1 MARFARLSLTL
12 GLLGAYAGL
21 GGCISSH
28 PEPSLEVAASISSAT
43 LADDCAGERLAGP
56 GLVASDCAED
66 STDCGFCRQT
76 TVYLQLEAGEGDGA
90 VPVEVLEIR
99 LIDLES
105 GSVVDTLSASDP
117 EIYGDDV
124 YTSWD
129 ATIEAG
135 QILDVR
141 YPTSAPDWNTIG
153 GGEPWST
160 HGMEFRI
167 EMRVRIDGV
176 ERTLEFAPA
185 TREAEIV
192 T

>member
-43 LADDCAGERLAGP
+43 LADECSDERAGP
-56 GLVASDCAED
+56 GLVAGDCAEGFA
-66 STDCGFCRQT
+66 DCGFCRQS
-76 TVYLQLEAGEGDGA
+76 TVYLQLEASEGDGA

-105 GSVVDTLSASDP
+105 GSVVDTLDASDP

-124 YTSWD
+124 YTTWD

-135 QILDVR
+135 ETLDVR

-153 GGEPWST
+153 GGDPWST
-160 HGMEFRI
+160 HEMEFRI

>member
-12 GLLGAYAGL
+12 GLLGAYSAL
-21 GGCISSH
+21 GGCIASH
-28 PEPSLEVAASISSAT
+28 AEPSLEVAATISSAT
-43 LADDCAGERLAGP
+43 LADDCAERAAEP
-56 GLVASDCAED
+56 GLIAGDCAEGFAE
-66 STDCGFCRQT
+66 CGFCRQT

-90 VPVEVLEIR
+90 VPFEVLEIR

-105 GSVVDTLSASDP
+105 GSVVDTLSASSP

-124 YTSWD
+124 YQPWD

-141 YPTSAPDWNTIG
+141 YPTSAPDWASIG
-153 GGEPWST
+153 GGDAWST

-167 EMRVRIDGV
+167 EMRVRVDGV
-176 ERTLEFAPA
+176 ERTLQFAPA